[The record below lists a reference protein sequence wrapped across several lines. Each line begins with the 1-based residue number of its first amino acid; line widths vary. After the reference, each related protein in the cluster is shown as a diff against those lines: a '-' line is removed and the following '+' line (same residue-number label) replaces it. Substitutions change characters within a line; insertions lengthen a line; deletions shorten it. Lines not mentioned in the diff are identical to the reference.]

1 MISISTYHANG
12 RLICDSNMH
21 LLHIGSDYRQ
31 LLWVLLGHPHPRKVA
46 LSSTRVLSMQGFALL
61 NGSLAG
67 RFIYQS
73 IHPPPSISP
82 LDQPIS
88 NCAGGLPAVG
98 WTPIINRLVK
108 RLVEWRYDGG
118 SRNRFANCGQL
129 SLLQISGEICL
140 LNGRHKFAMGKRC
153 SSFGTSRD
161 VSHQNRSGYFWG
173 SILACATGVAH
184 SALLRTKT
192 CAGRFVFVCLVL
204 AYPLACISMKSRDG
218 GGGTVSVIRF
228 LV

>member
-1 MISISTYHANG
+1 
-12 RLICDSNMH
+12 MH
-21 LLHIGSDYRQ
+21 LVHIGSDYRQ

-67 RFIYQS
+67 RFIHQS

-88 NCAGGLPAVG
+88 DCAGGLPAVG

-108 RLVEWRYDGG
+108 RLVGRHFDGG

-129 SLLQISGEICL
+129 SLLKTFRKVLLLPWSLQVCL
-140 LNGRHKFAMGKRC
+140 GQTLFLVRHIWGC
-153 SSFGTSRD
+153 SSPEPQRLLLGKYPYLCNWGCTFCLATHKNLRWTLCFCL
-161 VSHQNRSGYFWG
+161 SGSG
-173 SILACATGVAH
+173 LSIGM
-184 SALLRTKT
+184 
-192 CAGRFVFVCLVL
+192 CLNEE
-204 AYPLACISMKSRDG
+204 PG
-218 GGGTVSVIRF
+218 
-228 LV
+228 

>member
-1 MISISTYHANG
+1 MKYIQSHQFNG
-12 RLICDSNMH
+12 WLICDSNMH
-21 LLHIGSDYRQ
+21 LVHIGSDYRQ

-67 RFIYQS
+67 RFIPQS

-108 RLVEWRYDGG
+108 RLVGRHFDGG
-118 SRNRFANCGQL
+118 FRNRFANLWAVVFAQNFWESFAAAL
-129 SLLQISGEICL
+129 VVTSLLGANVVPRSAHLGMFLTRTAAATSGEVSL
-140 LNGRHKFAMGKRC
+140 LVQLGLPILPCYAQKPALDALFL
-153 SSFGTSRD
+153 F
-161 VSHQNRSGYFWG
+161 VWFWL
-173 SILACATGVAH
+173 IH
-184 SALLRTKT
+184 
-192 CAGRFVFVCLVL
+192 
-204 AYPLACISMKSRDG
+204 
-218 GGGTVSVIRF
+218 
-228 LV
+228 

>member
-1 MISISTYHANG
+1 MKYIQSHQFNG
-12 RLICDSNMH
+12 WLICDSNMH

-31 LLWVLLGHPHPRKVA
+31 LLWVFLGHPHPRKLA
-46 LSSTRVLSMQGFALL
+46 LSSTRVLSMQGLALL

-67 RFIYQS
+67 RFIHQS

-88 NCAGGLPAVG
+88 DCAGGLPAVG

-108 RLVEWRYDGG
+108 RLVGRHFDGG

-153 SSFGTSRD
+153 SSFGTSGD
-161 VSHQNRSGYFWG
+161 VPHQNRSGYFWG
-173 SILACATGVAH
+173 SILALTAGAVR

-204 AYPLACISMKSRDG
+204 AYSLACILMKSQDEGNGSRLVVG
-218 GGGTVSVIRF
+218 F